1 MNEDFWYV
9 YLPQLF
15 FQHLAKPLKITTP
28 HNMIRVHVRWSAHDI
43 VGSLI
48 PKYQKLFGGT
58 YQVGMAGVVDE
69 KRQMKALFAYV

>member
-1 MNEDFWYV
+1 
-9 YLPQLF
+9 
-15 FQHLAKPLKITTP
+15 
-28 HNMIRVHVRWSAHDI
+28 MIRVHVRWSAHDI